1 LITALGDRVGP
12 GILQEILIG
21 RLING
26 KIDYVQSMG
35 ALTTG
40 LYVPFAMV
48 LPYIVGFYFTLA
60 LLEDSGYLP
69 RLATLSDNLFHKLGM
84 HGYGIVPVF
93 LGLGCNVP
101 GVLSTRLLE
110 TRKQRFISATLLGLA
125 VSCTAKTA
133 MIIGVLG
140 PYGARAMAPVFLT
153 LAAVYVAMGV
163 ILNRLVKGESPELF
177 LEIPPYRRPS
187 MRMVLKKT
195 WMRVRWFLSE
205 AVPFLLLGVLLVNLL
220 YALGII
226 ERLGY
231 AFAPFMRGWLGLPGE
246 AVAVLLVGFLRKDV
260 AVGML
265 LPLGLTGA
273 QLMVAITVL
282 SLYFPCVATFAVI
295 WKELGIRDTTIS
307 STIMVVTALAVGG
320 AMHFILMR

>member
-1 LITALGDRVGP
+1 
-12 GILQEILIG
+12 
-21 RLING
+21 
-26 KIDYVQSMG
+26 
-35 ALTTG
+35 
-40 LYVPFAMV
+40 
-48 LPYIVGFYFTLA
+48 
-60 LLEDSGYLP
+60 
-69 RLATLSDNLFHKLGM
+69 
-84 HGYGIVPVF
+84 
-93 LGLGCNVP
+93 
-101 GVLSTRLLE
+101 
-110 TRKQRFISATLLGLA
+110 
-125 VSCTAKTA
+125 

-140 PYGARAMAPVFLT
+140 PYGSRAMVPVFLT

-163 ILNRLVKGESPELF
+163 ILNRFVKGESPELF

-220 YALGII
+220 YSLGVI

-231 AFAPFMRGWLGLPGE
+231 TFAPFMEGWLGLPGE
-246 AVAVLLVGFLRKDV
+246 AVAVLLVGFLRKDL

-295 WKELGIRDTTIS
+295 WKELGIRNTII
-307 STIMVVTALAVGG
+307 STAIMVVTALAVGG